1 MIYHILTF
9 RTGAYIIERKMVMEN
24 KEHFGALTERM
35 QAFREEV
42 LDEKPYIDAERAL
55 LATEAYEQNKNQP
68 KVMQRALMLKNILAN
83 MSVYIEDRTLIAGNQ
98 ATKNCNAPIF
108 PEYTMKFVMDELDK
122 FEKRDGDVFYI
133 TEETKEQLRSIAP
146 FWENNNLRA
155 KGEALLPDEVSVFME
170 TGVFGMEGKLNA
182 GDAHLAVNYG
192 KMLSEGL
199 IGYEQRTRDLK
210 ASLDLTDPASIDK
223 YVFYKAVLIV
233 IGAVR
238 QFAARYAKL
247 AENLAAKEPDAKRK
261 AELLEMARICAK
273 VPYEPAESFREAV
286 QAVWFIQLI
295 LQIESNGHSL
305 SYGRFDQ
312 YMFPYYKKDMDAGK
326 IAQEEALELL
336 TCLWIKTL
344 TVNKI
349 RSQAHTLSS
358 AGSPMYQNV
367 TIGGQTTDKKDAVN
381 DLSFLVLKSVAQTRL
396 TQPNLTVRYHKNLN
410 KAFFDECV
418 EVMKLGFGMPA
429 LNNDEIIIPSFIR
442 WGVKEEDAYNYSA
455 IGCVETAV
463 PGKWG
468 YRCTGMSYINFPRVL
483 LCAMNNGVD
492 MTSGKRFTKGHGYFK
507 DMESYEELLSA
518 WDKTVREMTRYSVIV
533 ENAIDKASE
542 RDVPDILCSALT
554 DDCIGRGKTIKE
566 GGAVYDFISG
576 LQVGIANMADSLA
589 AIKKLVFEE
598 KKLTTGELWDAILDD
613 FQSPESKRIQDM
625 LIHEAPKY
633 GNDDDYV
640 DNLVVEAYD
649 SYLDEIKKYP
659 NTRYQRGP
667 IGGIRY
673 GGTSS
678 ISANVGQGVGTMAT
692 PDGRHAHEPLAEGCS
707 PAHNADKNGPT
718 AVFKS
723 VAKLPTEKITG
734 GVLLNQKMTP
744 QILAKEENKQ
754 KLEML
759 IATFFNRLHGYHVQ
773 YNIVSRETLLDAQA
787 HPEKHKDLIV
797 RVAGYSAF
805 FNVLSKATQD
815 DIIGRTEQAL

>member
-1 MIYHILTF
+1 
-9 RTGAYIIERKMVMEN
+9 MEN
-24 KEHFGALTERM
+24 KAYFGSLTDRM
-35 QAFREEV
+35 KAFREEV
-42 LDEKPYIDAERAL
+42 LDEKPYIDAQRAV
-55 LATEAYEQNKNQP
+55 LATQVYRENQNQP
-68 KVMQRALMLKNILAN
+68 RVMVRALMLQKILEN
-83 MSVYIEDRTLIAGNQ
+83 MSIYIEDKTLIVGNQ
-98 ATKNCNAPIF
+98 ATKNKNAPIF
-108 PEYTMKFVMDELDK
+108 PEYTMEFVLNELDL

-133 TEETKEQLRSIAP
+133 TEETKQQLRDIAP

-155 KGEALLPDEVSVFME
+155 RGEALLPEEVSVFME

-182 GDAHLAVNYG
+182 GDAHLAVNYE
-192 KMLSEGL
+192 KILAFGL
-199 IGYEQRTRDLK
+199 KGYEERVKDLK
-210 ASLDLTDPASIDK
+210 AKLDLTDPDSIDK
-223 YVFYKAVLIV
+223 NIFYKAVLIV
-233 IGAVR
+233 IEAVH
-238 QFAARYAKL
+238 QFAQRYSKL
-247 AENLAAKEPDAKRK
+247 AQELADKEKDSKRK
-261 AELLEMARICAK
+261 AELLEISRICAK
-273 VPYEPAESFREAV
+273 VPYESATSFYEAV
-286 QAVWFIQLI
+286 QSVWFIQLI

-312 YMFPYYKKDMDAGK
+312 YMYPYYIKD
-326 IAQEEALELL
+326 IQEKVITKDEALELL

-344 TVNKI
+344 TINKV

-367 TIGGQTTDKKDAVN
+367 TIGGQTPDKKDAVN
-381 DLSFLVLKSVAQTRL
+381 ELSFVVLQSVAQTRL
-396 TQPNLTVRYHKNLN
+396 TQPNLTVRYHKNIN
-410 KAFFDECV
+410 KAFFDDCI

-429 LNNDEIIIPSFIR
+429 LNNDEIIIPSFIN

-483 LCAMNNGVD
+483 LCAMNDGVD
-492 MTSGKRFTKGHGYFK
+492 LTTGKRFTKGYGYFK
-507 DMESYEELLSA
+507 DMKSYEELLSA

-542 RDVPDILCSALT
+542 RDVPDVLCSALT

-598 KKLTTGELWDAILDD
+598 KKITPTQLWNAILDD
-613 FQSPESKRIQDM
+613 FQSDENKKIQAM
-625 LIHEAPKY
+625 LIDEVPKY
-633 GNDDDYV
+633 GNDIDYV

-659 NTRYQRGP
+659 NTRYHRGP

-678 ISANVGQGVGTMAT
+678 ISANVGQGMGTMAT
-692 PDGRHAHEPLAEGCS
+692 PDGRNAYEPLAEGCS

-744 QILAKEENKQ
+744 QMLSTEENKQ

-759 IATFFNRLHGYHVQ
+759 IRAFFNRLHGYHVQ
-773 YNIVSRETLLDAQA
+773 YNIVSRETLIDAQKY
-787 HPEKHKDLIV
+787 PEKHKDLIA

-805 FNVLSKATQD
+805 FNVLSKKTQN
-815 DIIGRTEQAL
+815 DIIGRTEQCL

>member
-1 MIYHILTF
+1 
-9 RTGAYIIERKMVMEN
+9 MEN
-24 KEHFGALTERM
+24 KAYFGSLTDRM
-35 QAFREEV
+35 KAFREEV
-42 LDEKPYIDAERAL
+42 LDEKPYIDAQRAV
-55 LATEAYEQNKNQP
+55 LATQVYRENQNQP
-68 KVMQRALMLKNILAN
+68 RVMVRALMLQKILEN
-83 MSVYIEDRTLIAGNQ
+83 MSIYIEDKTLIVGNQ
-98 ATKNCNAPIF
+98 ATKNKNAPIF
-108 PEYTMKFVMDELDK
+108 PEYTMEFVLNELDL

-133 TEETKEQLRSIAP
+133 TEETKQQLRDIAP

-155 KGEALLPDEVSVFME
+155 RGEALLPEEVSVFME

-182 GDAHLAVNYG
+182 GDAHLAVNYE
-192 KMLSEGL
+192 KILAFGL
-199 IGYEQRTRDLK
+199 KGYEERVKDLK
-210 ASLDLTDPASIDK
+210 AKLDLTDPDSIDK
-223 YVFYKAVLIV
+223 NIFYKAVLIV
-233 IGAVR
+233 IEAVH
-238 QFAARYAKL
+238 QFAQRYSKL
-247 AENLAAKEPDAKRK
+247 AQELADKEKDSKRK
-261 AELLEMARICAK
+261 AELLEISRICAK
-273 VPYEPAESFREAV
+273 VPYEPATSFYEAV
-286 QAVWFIQLI
+286 QSVWFIQLI

-312 YMFPYYKKDMDAGK
+312 YMYPYYIKD
-326 IAQEEALELL
+326 IQEKVITKDEALELL

-344 TVNKI
+344 TINKV

-367 TIGGQTTDKKDAVN
+367 TIGGQTPDKKDAVN
-381 DLSFLVLKSVAQTRL
+381 ELSFVVLQSVAQTRL
-396 TQPNLTVRYHKNLN
+396 TQPNLTVRYHKNIN
-410 KAFFDECV
+410 KAFFDDCI
-418 EVMKLGFGMPA
+418 EVMKIGFGMPA
-429 LNNDEIIIPSFIR
+429 LNNDEIIIPSFIN

-483 LCAMNNGVD
+483 LCAMNDGVD
-492 MTSGKRFTKGHGYFK
+492 LTTGKRFTKGYGYFK
-507 DMESYEELLSA
+507 DMKSYEELLSA

-542 RDVPDILCSALT
+542 RDVPDVLCSALT

-598 KKLTTGELWDAILDD
+598 KKITPTQLWNAILDD
-613 FQSPESKRIQDM
+613 FQSDENKKIQAM
-625 LIHEAPKY
+625 LIDEVPKY
-633 GNDDDYV
+633 GNDIDYV

-659 NTRYQRGP
+659 NTRYHRGP

-678 ISANVGQGVGTMAT
+678 ISANVGQGMGTMAT
-692 PDGRHAHEPLAEGCS
+692 PDGRNAYEPLAEGCS

-744 QILAKEENKQ
+744 QMLSTEENKQ

-759 IATFFNRLHGYHVQ
+759 IRAFFNRLHGYHVQ
-773 YNIVSRETLLDAQA
+773 YNIVSRETLIDAQKY
-787 HPEKHKDLIV
+787 PEKHKDLIV

-805 FNVLSKATQD
+805 FNVLSKKTQD
-815 DIIGRTEQAL
+815 DIIGRTEQCL

>member
-1 MIYHILTF
+1 
-9 RTGAYIIERKMVMEN
+9 MEN
-24 KEHFGALTERM
+24 KAYFGSLTDRM
-35 QAFREEV
+35 KAFREEV
-42 LDEKPYIDAERAL
+42 LDEKPYIDAQRAV
-55 LATEAYEQNKNQP
+55 LATQVYRENQNQP
-68 KVMQRALMLKNILAN
+68 RVMVRALMLQKILEN
-83 MSVYIEDRTLIAGNQ
+83 MSIYIEDKTLIVGNQ
-98 ATKNCNAPIF
+98 ATKNKNAPIF
-108 PEYTMKFVMDELDK
+108 PEYTMEFVLNELDL

-133 TEETKEQLRSIAP
+133 TEETKQQLRDIAP

-155 KGEALLPDEVSVFME
+155 RGEALLPEEVSVFME

-182 GDAHLAVNYG
+182 GDAHLAVNYE
-192 KMLSEGL
+192 KILAFGL
-199 IGYEQRTRDLK
+199 KGYEERVKDLK
-210 ASLDLTDPASIDK
+210 AKLDLTDPDSIDK
-223 YVFYKAVLIV
+223 NIFYKAVLIV
-233 IGAVR
+233 IEAVH
-238 QFAARYAKL
+238 QFAQRYSKL
-247 AENLAAKEPDAKRK
+247 AQELAYREKDSKRK
-261 AELLEMARICAK
+261 AELLEISRICAK
-273 VPYEPAESFREAV
+273 VPYEPATSFYEAV
-286 QAVWFIQLI
+286 QSVWFIQLI

-312 YMFPYYKKDMDAGK
+312 YMYPYYIKD
-326 IAQEEALELL
+326 IQEKVITKDEALELL

-344 TVNKI
+344 TINKV

-367 TIGGQTTDKKDAVN
+367 TIGGQTPDKKDAVN
-381 DLSFLVLKSVAQTRL
+381 ELSFVVLQSVAQTRL
-396 TQPNLTVRYHKNLN
+396 TQPNLTVRYHKNIN
-410 KAFFDECV
+410 KAFFDDCI

-429 LNNDEIIIPSFIR
+429 LNNDEIIIPSFIN

-483 LCAMNNGVD
+483 LCAMNDGVD
-492 MTSGKRFTKGHGYFK
+492 LTTGKRFTKGYGYFK
-507 DMESYEELLSA
+507 DMKSYEELLSA

-542 RDVPDILCSALT
+542 QDVPDILCSALT

-598 KKLTTGELWDAILDD
+598 KKITPTQLWNAILDD
-613 FQSPESKRIQDM
+613 FQSDENKKIQAM
-625 LIHEAPKY
+625 LIDEVPKY
-633 GNDDDYV
+633 GNDIDYV

-659 NTRYQRGP
+659 NTRYHRGP

-678 ISANVGQGVGTMAT
+678 ISANVGQGMGTMAT
-692 PDGRHAHEPLAEGCS
+692 PDGRNAYEPLAEGCS

-744 QILAKEENKQ
+744 QMLSTEENKQ

-759 IATFFNRLHGYHVQ
+759 IRAFFNRLHGYHVQ
-773 YNIVSRETLLDAQA
+773 YNIVSRETLIDAQK

-805 FNVLSKATQD
+805 FNVLSKKTQD
-815 DIIGRTEQAL
+815 DIIGRTEQCL